1 MMIPCVVLLSLDPK
15 EVDEAEVKD
24 KDEELVTEKEMRL
37 YGIVAVSFGIL
48 APLFWLV
55 KVYYIR
61 LTIDDKS
68 FVLYDMAIDS

>member
-1 MMIPCVVLLSLDPK
+1 
-15 EVDEAEVKD
+15 
-24 KDEELVTEKEMRL
+24 MRL